1 MKKPRRKKL
10 SPHKQCLFLIG
21 KLCANPKYLS
31 EKKLYGRE
39 IKGCKDLI
47 KKYSFEDLKN
57 LQISESDKPF
67 SLTAFL
73 TKDGKKQLNILL
85 MKKDIPTSEIKE
97 IKELGKIAGED
108 IIYKKKTRTLI
119 EFMNY
124 EPENKRKK

>member
-39 IKGCKDLI
+39 IKVCKDLI
-47 KKYSFEDLKN
+47 N
-57 LQISESDKPF
+57 LQISESDKPL

-73 TKDGKKQLNILL
+73 TKDGKKQLEILL

>member
-1 MKKPRRKKL
+1 M
-10 SPHKQCLFLIG
+10 
-21 KLCANPKYLS
+21 S

-39 IKGCKDLI
+39 IKVCKDLI